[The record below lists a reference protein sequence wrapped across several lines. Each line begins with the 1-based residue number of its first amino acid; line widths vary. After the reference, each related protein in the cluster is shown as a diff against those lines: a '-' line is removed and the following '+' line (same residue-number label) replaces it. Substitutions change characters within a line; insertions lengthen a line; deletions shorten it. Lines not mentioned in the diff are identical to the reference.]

1 MRSPPQTGTTYVRV
15 LNEDP
20 DLASALDP
28 DRLVAARLKTVAPL
42 IRLDKGNW
50 EPPAEERVPTR
61 DLGLLVLDGLLF
73 RSVEIAGR
81 TFSELRGPE
90 DLLRPWDD
98 AADLASI
105 TGRITWTVAEPTR
118 LAWLDGDFALAA
130 APWPEITAT
139 LLTRAIRRARLLS
152 FELAVQE
159 LKHVHVRVL
168 LLLWHLADR
177 WGRVHPQGVHLEL
190 PLTHDRLARMV
201 GAHRTSVTL
210 AVRTLTKDGLLRRGE
225 GGTWVLLGGPPEGLT
240 DIEWP
245 DAAGAALGHN
255 A

>member
-1 MRSPPQTGTTYVRV
+1 MRSQPETGTTFVRV

-20 DLASALDP
+20 DLASAIDS
-28 DRLVAARLKTVAPL
+28 DRLVAARLKMIAPL
-42 IRLDKGNW
+42 IRLDEGDW
-50 EPPAEERVPTR
+50 EPPAKERVPTR

-73 RSVEIAGR
+73 RSLEIAGR

-98 AADLASI
+98 VADIASI
-105 TGRITWTVAEPTR
+105 RGRITWTVAAPTR

-159 LKHVHVRVL
+159 LKHVHVRL
-168 LLLWHLADR
+168 ILLLWHLADR
-177 WGRVHPQGVHLEL
+177 WGRVHPEGVHLDL
-190 PLTHDRLARMV
+190 SLTHDRLARMV
-201 GAHRTSVTL
+201 GAHRTSITL
-210 AVRTLTKDGLLRRGE
+210 AARKLEEDGLLRRGD
-225 GGTWVLLGGPPEGLT
+225 GGTWVLLGGPPEGLR
-240 DIEWP
+240 DV
-245 DAAGAALGHN
+245 DGSAAAGPDLGN
-255 A
+255 ET

>member
-1 MRSPPQTGTTYVRV
+1 MRPPPDTGTTFVRV

-20 DLASALDP
+20 DLASAIDP
-28 DRLVAARLKTVAPL
+28 SRLVAARLKAVAPL
-42 IRLDKGNW
+42 VRLDQGRW
-50 EPPAEERVPTR
+50 EAPTQERIPKR

-73 RSVEIAGR
+73 RSLEIAGR

-98 AADLASI
+98 AADLASVR
-105 TGRITWTVAEPTR
+105 GRITWTVAEPTR
-118 LAWLDGDFALAA
+118 LAWLDGEFAAAA

-159 LKHVHVRVL
+159 LKHVHLRVL

-177 WGRVHPQGVHLEL
+177 WGRVHPEGVHLEL

-210 AVRTLTKDGLLRRGE
+210 AVRTLTKDGRLRRGD
-225 GGTWVLLGGPPEGLT
+225 GGTWILLGGPPDGIR
-240 DIEWP
+240 DIEKP
-245 DAAGAALGHN
+245 GPPAPIGPET
-255 A
+255 